1 MKPTDCFLLR
11 RIEYC
16 INDIGVWMAA
26 NLLKVNDDKTVAH
39 VLASRNNQA
48 KHKISVIKIGDCHI
62 SPTAINI
69 GSVFDSEMSMVGNV
83 KYICRIAY
91 YHVRNIS
98 SIRSCLTQ
106 KVAARLMYSLVI
118 SRIDYANCLLHGI
131 PDCLINTLQTVQNA
145 AARLAATA
153 GTTSH
158 RYSETALASR
168 EATHS
173 LCYSATDGS
182 CTTRTGTSLHN

>member
-98 SIRSCLTQ
+98 SIRS
-106 KVAARLMYSLVI
+106 
-118 SRIDYANCLLHGI
+118 
-131 PDCLINTLQTVQNA
+131 
-145 AARLAATA
+145 
-153 GTTSH
+153 TSH